1 MTRFQQQM
9 DRLFDRWGWDLP
21 RWPALAVS
29 YPALNVWEDNNFV
42 YAEAELPG
50 LKLDDL
56 EISVTGPDQLT
67 VKGTRPQPK
76 VPEQAVWHRQERG
89 FGSFTR
95 VITLP
100 ASVDPAKV
108 EARLEQGVLIIKL
121 AKSEAAKPKKIPVK
135 AE

>member
-1 MTRFQQQM
+1 MTRFQQQL
-9 DRLFDRWGWDLP
+9 DRLFDRWGWELP
-21 RWPALAVS
+21 RWPVLAVS
-29 YPALNVWEDNNFV
+29 YPALNIWEDNHFV

-56 EISVTGPDQLT
+56 EIYVTGPDQLT
-67 VKGTRPQPK
+67 VKGTRQQPK
-76 VPEQAVWHRQERG
+76 VPDKAVWHRQERG

-95 VITLP
+95 VIPLP

-108 EARLEQGVLIIKL
+108 EARLEHGVLLIKL